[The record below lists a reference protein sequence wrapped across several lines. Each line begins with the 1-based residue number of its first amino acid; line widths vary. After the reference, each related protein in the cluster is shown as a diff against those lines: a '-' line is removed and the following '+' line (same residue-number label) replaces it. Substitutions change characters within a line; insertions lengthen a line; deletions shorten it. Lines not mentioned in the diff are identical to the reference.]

1 MTASEKNINIE
12 LLKFLSKQYQTTDA
26 AITEI
31 INLQA
36 ILNLPKATEHFVSD
50 IHGEYE
56 AFSHV
61 LRNASGVLKPKI
73 DQLFS
78 SELSERER
86 RRLAMLIYYPERQL
100 EQIIKKEED
109 IDEWYRITL
118 FRIIKICK
126 VVSSKYTRSKVRKAL
141 PKQFAYVMEELLNEQ
156 IDTHNKEQ
164 YYNEIIM
171 RIVSLNKANEFLCAF
186 CYLIQ
191 RLAVDRLH
199 VLGDIFDRG
208 PRADKVLDT
217 MMHYHSID
225 IQWGNHDI
233 LWMGAAL
240 GSEAC
245 IANVIRIACK
255 YSNLETIE
263 EGYGINLLPLA
274 TFAINGYKHVDCS
287 YFIPKADEDSQIRNE
302 DKELITLM
310 HKAITIIQFKLE
322 HELIENCFDK
332 EMKNRDFLHLI
343 DYTHKTCTIDGCTYE
358 LKDADFPTV
367 DPNNPYELSDEEKQV
382 VERLKNSF
390 RQSFKLQEHIRFLF
404 SKGSMYKIY
413 NDNLLYHGCILMNED
428 GSFKKISLEGKVYY
442 GKAYLDKLEEIVREG
457 YFNQENSI
465 KRTKAQDMMWYLW
478 CGRYS
483 PLFGKDKMA
492 TFEKYFIKENDP
504 RNEHKT
510 KGNPKE
516 EKSNAYYN
524 LLVSKELAHKIF
536 DDFNMKQDASH
547 IINGHVPVKVKKGE
561 TPIKAEGKMIV
572 IDGGF
577 TKAYQKITGIAGYT
591 LIYNSYGLQLASHQ
605 PFEGVEKAI
614 MSENDIVSTVNII
627 EYVSQRKMVKDTD
640 VGKNIASQVQA
651 LITLVDY
658 YRLGLIKER
667 EM

>member
-12 LLKFLSKQYQTTDA
+12 LLKFLSKQYQTTDT

-56 AFSHV
+56 AFAHV

-73 DQLFS
+73 DQLFA
-78 SELSERER
+78 SELSEKER
-86 RRLAMLIYYPERQL
+86 RRLAMLIYYPEKQL
-100 EQIIKKEED
+100 EQVIKKEED

-156 IDTHNKEQ
+156 IDAHNKEQ
-164 YYNEIIM
+164 YYNEIIK
-171 RIVSLNKANEFLCAF
+171 RIVSLNKASEFLCAF

-255 YSNLETIE
+255 YSSLETIE

-274 TFAINGYKHVDCS
+274 TFALSCYKNVDCS
-287 YFIPKADEDSQIRNE
+287 CFIPKADDENQVRKE
-302 DKELITLM
+302 DKELITVM
-310 HKAITIIQFKLE
+310 HKAITVIQFKLE
-322 HELIENCFDK
+322 HQLIENCFDK
-332 EMKNRDFLHLI
+332 EMKKRDLLHLI
-343 DYTHKTCTIDGCTYE
+343 DYTNKTCTIDGCIYE
-358 LKDADFPTV
+358 LKDIDFPTV
-367 DPNNPYELSDEEKQV
+367 DPKNPYELTKEEKQV
-382 VERLKNSF
+382 VERLRNSF
-390 RQSFKLQEHIRFLF
+390 RQSFKLQEHIRFIF

-428 GSFKKISLEGKVYY
+428 GNFKKINLEGKEYY

-457 YFNQENSI
+457 YFNQEDSA
-465 KRTKAQDMMWYLW
+465 KKHKAQDMMWYLW

-492 TFEKYFIKENDP
+492 TFEKYFIKEQ
-504 RNEHKT
+504 K
-510 KGNPKE
+510 PKE
-516 EKSNAYYN
+516 EKSNAYYS
-524 LLVSKELAHKIF
+524 LLVSKELANTIF
-536 DDFNMKQDASH
+536 EDFNMKLDESH

-561 TPIKAEGKMIV
+561 TPIKAEGKIIV

-614 MSENDIVSTVNII
+614 ASENDIVSTVNII
-627 EYVSQRKMVKDTD
+627 EYVPQRKMVKDTD
-640 VGKNIASQVQA
+640 IGKNITSQVQA
-651 LITLVDY
+651 LLTLVDY
-658 YRLGLIKER
+658 YRLGLIKEK